1 MSQLPTH
8 CAPLYG
14 EAGICPGCAIALL
27 QIINGLDAALKA
39 ALEAL
44 AYAANNARERLESLD
59 DWEQED
65 RERWYREDVHSAA
78 ALAACREAMK

>member
-39 ALEAL
+39 ALAPHG
-44 AYAANNARERLESLD
+44 A
-59 DWEQED
+59 EQ
-65 RERWYREDVHSAA
+65 RIAA
-78 ALAACREAMK
+78 AYPGGLAQQFGQQPQFAPGQR